1 MSNLSSVSISRSA
14 ANENIPAF
22 AIEIGDVSAGLALRE
37 RGGFSF
43 VAADPRFRVLDGSRF
58 RRLAQLEEAARNLAR
73 VSGV

>member
-1 MSNLSSVSISRSA
+1 MSHVSISRSA

-43 VAADPRFRVLDGSRF
+43 VAADPRFRLLDGSRF

-73 VSGV
+73 ATGV

>member
-1 MSNLSSVSISRSA
+1 MSNVSISRSA

-43 VAADPRFRVLDGSRF
+43 VAADPRFRLLDGSRF

-73 VSGV
+73 TNGV